1 VHADV
6 VVVANPTSGRGKGAR
21 FIPKVD
27 ALLRS
32 LGVNHRMAICAG
44 PEDPERLACQAAEG
58 GAAIVTA
65 LGGDGQV
72 GQCVNGLIGT
82 ESALA
87 VIPTGTGNDF
97 ARHLGLDP
105 KNPLKATELL
115 ASPVTRSIDVVRV
128 KTAGPERHFINVGGT
143 GFDSEVNERANRIT
157 WPKGRSKYVYS
168 VFATLAR
175 FSPGRFRV
183 TVDGREHF
191 LPGMMIAV
199 GNGAS
204 YGGGMKVTPEA
215 RSDDGILDLC
225 VIGEVSKF
233 EFVKTFPKVFSGK
246 HVTHP
251 KVTMLRG
258 REIDIS
264 AERPFEVYGDGERLG
279 SLPATFTV
287 VPGALRVVVPAPIP
301 RHFAPTE

>member
-1 VHADV
+1 
-6 VVVANPTSGRGKGAR
+6 
-21 FIPKVD
+21 
-27 ALLRS
+27 
-32 LGVNHRMAICAG
+32 MAICAG
-44 PEDPERLACQAAEG
+44 PEDPERLARQVAEG
-58 GAAIVTA
+58 GAKVVAA

-82 ESALA
+82 NSALA

-97 ARHLGLDP
+97 ARHLGLNP
-105 KNPLKATELL
+105 KNPLEAAELL
-115 ASPVTRSIDVVRV
+115 GSPVTKSTDVVRV
-128 KTAGPERHFINVGGT
+128 KTAGPERYFINIGGA
-143 GFDSEVNERANRIT
+143 GFDSEVNDRANRIT
-157 WPKGRSKYVYS
+157 WMKGRIKYVYS

-175 FSPGRFRV
+175 FSPAQFRV
-183 TVDGREHF
+183 TIDGLEHS

-199 GNGAS
+199 GNGVS

-233 EFVKTFPKVFSGK
+233 EFVKTFPKVFSGR

-251 KVTMLRG
+251 KVTMLQG

-279 SLPATFTV
+279 PLPATFTV
-287 VPGALRVVVPAPIP
+287 IPGALRVVVPPPA
-301 RHFAPTE
+301 RDTASTE